1 MILEPK
7 KDSELMTDEI
17 FGPIMPIYPFKD
29 TSEVMKMVK
38 SKDKPLAIYYFGRPG
53 TPCMMRLEKET
64 SSGCF
69 MTNEMQTQFFSNYV
83 GFGGVG
89 SSGYGRHGGFEGFKN
104 FSNRK
109 GIIYKSPNPESV
121 NKYLAPPF
129 TESQ

>member
-1 MILEPK
+1 
-7 KDSELMTDEI
+7 MTDEI

-38 SKDKPLAIYYFGRPG
+38 GKDKPLAIYYFGRPG

-129 TESQ
+129 SESQ